1 MSYHAFMMKPEMINL
16 FAVPVAK
23 SPIGR
28 NYTDSEL
35 KYIESQLERPS
46 KAIDNHASPNKNV
59 LAHDELKDL
68 QTIIQQHLDNYF
80 KAVYNTSN
88 NVALQIT
95 QSWLTLS
102 RKGESHHSHTHP
114 NSVVSGVL
122 YVSVAGNDG
131 INFYR
136 NEENLWFEL
145 EPSETNYYN
154 SYKIHVA
161 TKVGDLVLFPS
172 SVKHGVNKVTE
183 DIKRV
188 SLSFNTFFSGEMG
201 NPEFSNALRITTS

>member
-1 MSYHAFMMKPEMINL
+1 MINL

-46 KAIDNHASPNKNV
+46 KAIDNYASPNKNV
-59 LAHDELKDL
+59 LAHNELKDL
-68 QTIIQQHLDNYF
+68 QTIIQQHLDSYF

-122 YVSVAGNDG
+122 YVNVAGNDG

>member
-1 MSYHAFMMKPEMINL
+1 MKPEMINL

-23 SPIGR
+23 SSIGR
-28 NYTDSEL
+28 SYTGSEL
-35 KYIESQLERPS
+35 KYMESQLQPPA
-46 KAIDNHASPNKNV
+46 KAINNYASSNKNV
-59 LAHDELKDL
+59 LDHDELKDMR
-68 QTIIQQHLDNYF
+68 TIIQGHLDNYF
-80 KAVYNTSN
+80 KTVYNTSN
-88 NVALQIT
+88 NVSLQIT

-102 RKGESHHSHTHP
+102 HKGESHHSHTHP
-114 NSVVSGVL
+114 NSVVSGVV
-122 YVSVAGNDG
+122 YINVGRDDG

-161 TKVGDLVLFPS
+161 TKVGDLILFPS
-172 SVKHGVNKVTE
+172 NVKHGVREVTE
-183 DIKRV
+183 DIKRI

-201 NPEFSNALRITTS
+201 NPEFSNALRITTG

>member
-1 MSYHAFMMKPEMINL
+1 MINL

-46 KAIDNHASPNKNV
+46 KAIDNYASPNKNV

-122 YVSVAGNDG
+122 YVNVAGNDG

>member
-1 MSYHAFMMKPEMINL
+1 MMKPEMINL

-35 KYIESQLERPS
+35 KYIESQLEHPS
-46 KAIDNHASPNKNV
+46 KAIDNYASPNKNV
-59 LAHDELKDL
+59 LADDELKDL

-122 YVSVAGNDG
+122 YVNVAGNDG

>member
-1 MSYHAFMMKPEMINL
+1 MMKPEMINL

-201 NPEFSNALRITTS
+201 NPEFSNALRITAS

>member
-1 MSYHAFMMKPEMINL
+1 MINL

-183 DIKRV
+183 DIRRV

>member
-1 MSYHAFMMKPEMINL
+1 MMKPEMINL

-46 KAIDNHASPNKNV
+46 KAIDNYASPNKNV

-122 YVSVAGNDG
+122 YVNVARNDG

>member
-1 MSYHAFMMKPEMINL
+1 MINL

-46 KAIDNHASPNKNV
+46 KAIDNYASPNKNV
-59 LAHDELKDL
+59 LAHNELKDL

-122 YVSVAGNDG
+122 YVNVAGNDG